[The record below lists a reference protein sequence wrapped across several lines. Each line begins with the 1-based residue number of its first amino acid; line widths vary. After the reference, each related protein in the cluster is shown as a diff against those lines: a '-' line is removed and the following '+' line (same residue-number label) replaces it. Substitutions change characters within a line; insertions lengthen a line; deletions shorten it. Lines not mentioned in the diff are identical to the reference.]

1 MELKNTFTERV
12 TLGQDGAYRWKCQ
25 ADRSYEKRDYKRAI
39 LILLIIAA
47 LCLSGSAIIN
57 PQFMLAVIPVIVGFL
72 VVAALLFFLMNR
84 ISGKTWQQYVM
95 NGQSVQIINASVS
108 VFRKFRDITEVVC
121 FPEYL
126 ELHEK
131 GGTSKICVPPED
143 YAFVKDYILF
153 HTLGKA
159 SVRYENKTPSQ

>member
-57 PQFMLAVIPVIVGFL
+57 PQFMLVVIPVIVGFL

-131 GGTSKICVPPED
+131 GGTAKICVPPED

-159 SVRYENKTPSQ
+159 TVRYENTTPSQ

>member
-57 PQFMLAVIPVIVGFL
+57 PQFMLVVIPVIVGFL

-84 ISGKTWQQYVM
+84 ISGRTWQQYVM

-131 GGTSKICVPPED
+131 GGTAKICVPPED

-159 SVRYENKTPSQ
+159 TVRYENTTPSQ

>member
-12 TLGQDGAYRWKCQ
+12 TLGQDGAYRWKCRI
-25 ADRSYEKRDYKRAI
+25 DRSYEKRDYKRAI

-57 PQFMLAVIPVIVGFL
+57 PQFMLVVIPVIVGFL

-131 GGTSKICVPPED
+131 GGTAKICVPPED

-159 SVRYENKTPSQ
+159 TVRYENTTPSQ

>member
-12 TLGQDGAYRWKCQ
+12 TLGQDGAYRWKCRI
-25 ADRSYEKRDYKRAI
+25 DRSYEKRDYKRAI

-57 PQFMLAVIPVIVGFL
+57 PQFMLVVIPVIVGFL

-131 GGTSKICVPPED
+131 GGTAKICVPPED

-153 HTLGKA
+153 QTLGKA
-159 SVRYENKTPSQ
+159 TVRYENTTPSQ